1 MTPAVVAQTT
11 PRDAI
16 RAAWTRYTI
25 VSTGLVLLVVT
36 ILFAIWPWPYA
47 LVVQRVLLPGHEQ
60 EFGFHGGMIRPPDSE
75 YSVYG
80 IASVVPGGRLDRA
93 GVKAG
98 DIPVEHHG
106 GMWSFYYAL
115 EEAAEG
121 REGRF
126 KVVSDLRDWYQDR
139 ERARVIK
146 LFPKG
151 EAQ

>member
-1 MTPAVVAQTT
+1 MNPVVVAQAT
-11 PRDAI
+11 PGDVI
-16 RAAWTRYTI
+16 KAAWTRYAI
-25 VSTGLVLLVVT
+25 VSTGLVLLVIT
-36 ILFAIWPWPYA
+36 ILLIIWPWPYA
-47 LVVQRVLLPGHEQ
+47 LVVQRMLLPAHEQ

-98 DIPVEHHG
+98 DIPVEYHG

-115 EEAAEG
+115 EDAAEG

-126 KVVSDLRDWYQDR
+126 TVVSDIREWERDRQL
-139 ERARVIK
+139 ARPITVA
-146 LFPKG
+146 PKG
-151 EAQ
+151 KAQ